1 MDWLN
6 KVVLCGCGVLVS
18 AEGAGL
24 LQLGDV
30 KFFFVCHS
38 SVSRIDITL
47 CCLNSICS
55 LF

>member
-30 KFFFVCHS
+30 KIF
-38 SVSRIDITL
+38 L
-47 CCLNSICS
+47 CVILPSAE
-55 LF
+55 